1 MKKQWIAACGF
12 FRFFSVCRLSPV
24 DGKTGFN
31 PNGEQYDYDNC
42 KQ

>member
-1 MKKQWIAACGF
+1 MKKKWIAACGF
-12 FRFFSVCRLSPV
+12 SAFFYLPALPC
-24 DGKTGFN
+24 GWKTGFN